1 MVSRNSS
8 SSKARQAVR
17 QVWWHPTGRGL
28 SALMGIVL
36 VAGALLLFVWFSVHQ
51 ASPSVTFFQA
61 SPTAASTANDPLA
74 AAGITLAT
82 PAQGQQPQLTRQQ
95 ALTLV
100 NQIEPGMAAQA
111 GKVDAQYTLFSYTR
125 PTTSQPVFQDVP
137 VWLVHYAQVSEP
149 PPDSGADSHATREQ
163 HDFYVFLD
171 ATSGKELLAVW
182 L

>member
-8 SSKARQAVR
+8 SLKARQAGR
-17 QVWWHPTGRGL
+17 QGWRHPTGCRI
-28 SALMGIVL
+28 SALIGLVL
-36 VAGALLLFVWFSVHQ
+36 VVCALLLLAWFSVHQ
-51 ASPSVTFFQA
+51 ANPRVTFFQA
-61 SPTAASTANDPLA
+61 NPTVSSTANDPLG
-74 AAGITLAT
+74 AAGITLSA

-100 NQIEPGMAAQA
+100 NQIELGVAARA
-111 GKVDAQYTLFSYTR
+111 GTVDAQYTLFSYTR
-125 PTTSQPVFQDVP
+125 PTTSQPVFQNVP
-137 VWLVHYAQVSEP
+137 VWLIHYAQVSEP
-149 PPDSGADSHATREQ
+149 PPDAGADSHAVRAQ

>member
-1 MVSRNSS
+1 MASRNSS
-8 SSKARQAVR
+8 SSKAHQAMR
-17 QVWWHPTGRGL
+17 QVGRRPTGRGI
-28 SALMGIVL
+28 SALIGIVL
-36 VAGALLLFVWFSVHQ
+36 VACTLLLLAWFSVHP

-74 AAGITLAT
+74 TAGITLSA

-100 NQIEPGMAAQA
+100 NQIEPGVAVQA

-125 PTTSQPVFQDVP
+125 PTTSQPVFQNVP
-137 VWLVHYAQVSEP
+137 VWLIHYAQVSEP
-149 PPDSGADSHATREQ
+149 PPDNGADSHATQVQ